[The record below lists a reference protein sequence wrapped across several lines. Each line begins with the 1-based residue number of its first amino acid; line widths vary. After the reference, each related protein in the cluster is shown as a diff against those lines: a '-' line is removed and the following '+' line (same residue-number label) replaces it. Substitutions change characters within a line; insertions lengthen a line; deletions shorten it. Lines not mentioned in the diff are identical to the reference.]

1 MVRAFTML
9 TFTDSVKAAQSR
21 RGSREF
27 CASLE
32 TKSENRVLDERSGSF
47 ISECDSFL
55 LGTANRD
62 GWPHVQHR
70 GGPKGF
76 LRVLGPT
83 TLAFA
88 DYSGNQQYITVGNLS
103 ENNRLFIFIVDY
115 RQRRRLKV
123 WGRGVVV
130 EDDRMLL
137 ARVEVPDYGAKA
149 ERAIVVHVE
158 AWDFNCGKHF
168 PER

>member
-1 MVRAFTML
+1 MVRAFTTL
-9 TFTDSVKAAQSR
+9 TFTETVKAAQSM

-32 TKSENRVLDERSGSF
+32 IKSENRALDERSASF

-55 LGTANRD
+55 LGTSNRS

-76 LRVLGPT
+76 LRILGPT

-88 DYSGNQQYITVGNLS
+88 DYAGNRQYITVGNLS
-103 ENNRLFIFIVDY
+103 ENNRLFIFIIDY
-115 RQRRRLKV
+115 WQRRRLKI

-130 EDDRMLL
+130 EDDKMLL
-137 ARVEVPDYGAKA
+137 RRVEDPDYEAKV
-149 ERAIVVHVE
+149 ERVIVAQVE
-158 AWDFNCGKHF
+158 AWDFNCGQHF
-168 PER
+168 PKR